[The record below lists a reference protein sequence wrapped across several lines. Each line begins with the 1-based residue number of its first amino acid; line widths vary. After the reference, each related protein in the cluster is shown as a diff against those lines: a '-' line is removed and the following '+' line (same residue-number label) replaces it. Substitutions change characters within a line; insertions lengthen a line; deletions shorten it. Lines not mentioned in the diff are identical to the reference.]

1 MTNQEP
7 IESTL
12 TRLKDVVS
20 LRTHEKKA
28 GRAHL
33 QAFMQKSRK
42 PVVSPYTKLFAPSL
56 RFASAFMLFILI
68 GGTGVVSA
76 SGKAQPGN
84 PLYIVK
90 LKVAEPTY
98 SALIFNPEEKTA
110 FEVERTDR
118 RLKELALVARS
129 ENPDPET
136 TALIASALTES
147 INDITEDITDF
158 TTTGNNDE
166 ALEANTDLQS
176 VLAAHQR
183 VLAVIEEQYPLL
195 SADFDAVSDSVD
207 RSLAATENIEQDIED
222 AVKNTGTDEP
232 SLSKQEKK
240 TEALRTELANQLTRD
255 ALVLDARDQE
265 IVTEALT
272 EIDTI
277 LGEAR
282 EAREDEDRAESY
294 LLYTEANQRLLE
306 LQTLIEADRDLGIGV
321 IDTDESELEILEQ

>member
-1 MTNQEP
+1 MTKREP
-7 IESTL
+7 IESKL
-12 TRLKDVVS
+12 DRLKDVVS
-20 LRTHEKKA
+20 LRTHEKEA

-42 PVVSPYTKLFAPSL
+42 PVLSPYAKLFAPSV

-76 SGKAQPGN
+76 SDRAKPGDT
-84 PLYIVK
+84 LYIVK
-90 LKVAEPTY
+90 LKVTEPTY
-98 SALIFNPEEKTA
+98 SALIFDREEKTA
-110 FEVERTDR
+110 FEIERADR
-118 RLKELALVARS
+118 RLKELAMVARA

-147 INDITEDITDF
+147 ISDITEDITDF
-158 TTTGNNDE
+158 SASGDNDE

-176 VLAAHQR
+176 VLTAHQR
-183 VLAVIEEQYPLL
+183 VLAVIEEQNPLL
-195 SADFDAVSDSVD
+195 SDDFDTISDSVD

-222 AVKNTGTDEP
+222 DVKNTGTDEP
-232 SLSKQEKK
+232 SLSKQEKE
-240 TEALRTELANQLTRD
+240 TETLRIELTNQLTRD

-277 LGEAR
+277 LEEAR
-282 EAREDEDRAESY
+282 QARGEDNRAESY

-306 LQTLIEADRDLGIGV
+306 LQTLVEADRDLGIGV
-321 IDTDESELEILEQ
+321 IDTDESELEVLEQ

>member
-12 TRLKDVVS
+12 TRLKDAVS
-20 LRTHEKKA
+20 LRTHEKEA

-33 QAFMQKSRK
+33 QAFMQKGRK
-42 PVVSPYTKLFAPSL
+42 PVVSPYAKLFAPSL

-98 SALIFNPEEKTA
+98 SALIFNPEQKTA

-129 ENPDPET
+129 ENPDPKT
-136 TALIASALTES
+136 MALITNAFIQS
-147 INDITEDITDF
+147 INDITEDITGF
-158 TTTGNNDE
+158 TTTGNNNE

-176 VLAAHQR
+176 VLVAHQR
-183 VLAVIEEQYPLL
+183 ILAVIEEQNPLL
-195 SADFDAVSDSVD
+195 SADFGAVSDSVD
-207 RSLAATENIEQDIED
+207 RSLAATENIEQDIEN

-240 TEALRTELANQLTRD
+240 IEALRAELTNQLMRD
-255 ALVLDARDQE
+255 ALMLDARDQE
-265 IVTEALT
+265 IVAEALT
-272 EIDTI
+272 EIDTV
-277 LGEAR
+277 LQEAR
-282 EAREDEDRAESY
+282 EARENEDRAESY
-294 LLYTEANQRLLE
+294 LLYTEASRRLLE
-306 LQTLIEADRDLGIGV
+306 FQTLIEADRDLGIGI
-321 IDTDESELEILEQ
+321 IDASEKVLELLEL